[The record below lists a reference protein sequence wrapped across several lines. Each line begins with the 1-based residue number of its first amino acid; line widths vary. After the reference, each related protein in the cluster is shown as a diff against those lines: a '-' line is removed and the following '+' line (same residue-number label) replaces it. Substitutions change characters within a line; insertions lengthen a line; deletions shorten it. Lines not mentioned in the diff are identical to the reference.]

1 MRIVCSKCGAKAKP
15 GCQCGVAYVPAHVF
29 AAKAVAAH
37 PEKSDRTIAKEIG
50 VSDKTVAKA
59 RKATAEKSA
68 VAKRIGRDGK
78 ARKLPNKRMT
88 PEAANAMR
96 ARAEAVARLFPP
108 PFKTIPKRPA
118 LSLSRRCGCSPRAAT
133 RRRYSSSASAL
144 ASISIGPICWCRQ
157 MKTKARFA
165 SRPLNGQSASLPPH
179 DHPAILDGRTI
190 YPGTVVSPRDVGR

>member
-1 MRIVCSKCGAKAKP
+1 MICCSKCGAKAKP
-15 GCQCGVAYVPAHVF
+15 GCNCGVAYVPAHVF

-37 PEKSDRTIAKEIG
+37 PEKSDRIIAREIG

-78 ARKLPNKRMT
+78 ARKLPTMT

-108 PFKTIPKRPA
+108 PVKTIPEAARAELVAALKAYAPPLVEAIRKRLNLTWDDLLVPSDENASSLRVAPA
-118 LSLSRRCGCSPRAAT
+118 QRPLRV
-133 RRRYSSSASAL
+133 ASA
-144 ASISIGPICWCRQ
+144 A
-157 MKTKARFA
+157 
-165 SRPLNGQSASLPPH
+165 
-179 DHPAILDGRTI
+179 
-190 YPGTVVSPRDVGR
+190 

>member
-1 MRIVCSKCGAKAKP
+1 MGIFCSKCGAEAKP
-15 GCQCGVAYVPAHVF
+15 GCQCGVAYIPAAAF

-37 PEKSDRTIAKEIG
+37 PEKSDRTIAREIG

-108 PFKTIPKRPA
+108 PVRTIPEAARAELVAALRMLAKSRDTAALLIERQRARLNLDWSDLLVPSDANESTLRVTPAQRPV
-118 LSLSRRCGCSPRAAT
+118 RV
-133 RRRYSSSASAL
+133 ASA
-144 ASISIGPICWCRQ
+144 A
-157 MKTKARFA
+157 
-165 SRPLNGQSASLPPH
+165 
-179 DHPAILDGRTI
+179 
-190 YPGTVVSPRDVGR
+190 